1 MTITATLA
9 RVRDLDAKATPGPWE
24 WDGQCYILAAE
35 GMVADTGPSPFPDEP
50 MGPDDILQARGAGS
64 DAPIDENMALVA
76 AYRTDA
82 VVLATEVERLR
93 AVLRGIGAKS
103 AAVFRFAPPI
113 DHNGAEYDRLC
124 AHVYDTISLASSA
137 VDGAL

>member
-9 RVRDLDAKATPGPWE
+9 RVRDRDAKATPGPWE

-82 VVLATEVERLR
+82 VTLAKEVERLNSIIR
-93 AVLRGIGAKS
+93 KALAIESEWRSLG
-103 AAVFRFAPPI
+103 
-113 DHNGAEYDRLC
+113 EYRSDGFTVVARM
-124 AHVYDTISLASSA
+124 ALALGEKTGGST
-137 VDGAL
+137 